1 MKYNEILNDWL
12 IVIKTSLNTQKSFQ
26 TTKDVNE

>member
-12 IVIKTSLNTQKSFQ
+12 FETSLNTQKSFQ
-26 TTKDVNE
+26 TTKDVNA